1 MFPPYFK
8 IKLAI
13 SEKEKALNL
22 MPFSSIDGR
31 LHCDFFQ
38 VMDLKDSALPF
49 SAPAPTLR
57 KTPLKSQEQQ
67 VNPALPSA
75 SLAEVSVSSLDAAE
89 NGNNQEGEGMIL
101 NPSLSLSL
109 CVSVYLSI
117 FRREDQVL

>member
-101 NPSLSLSL
+101 NPLSLSL